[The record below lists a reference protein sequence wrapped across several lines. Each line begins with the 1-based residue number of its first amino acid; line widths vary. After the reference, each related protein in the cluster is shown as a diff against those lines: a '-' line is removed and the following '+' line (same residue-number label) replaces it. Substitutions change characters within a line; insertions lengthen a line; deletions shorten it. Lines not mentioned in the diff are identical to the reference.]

1 MNRPVLSRMFFVAL
15 GAGLALLAGCSS
27 GPQIITNSA
36 PGFDVSQYR
45 SYAYMQPLSTDR
57 GSTRSLISQQL
68 IESTDFQLE
77 ALGLTQSND
86 NPDLLVNF
94 FTSSK
99 ETIESR
105 PTAGPTVAYGRGR
118 YGTWGG
124 YGIGYG
130 TTTEVVQ
137 RTEGTLRIDIIDRE
151 RNELLWEGA
160 ATARITESMQQN
172 RNAVI
177 NSAVN
182 SIFAQ
187 FP

>member
-1 MNRPVLSRMFFVAL
+1 M
-15 GAGLALLAGCSS
+15 
-27 GPQIITNSA
+27 
-36 PGFDVSQYR
+36 
-45 SYAYMQPLSTDR
+45 
-57 GSTRSLISQQL
+57 
-68 IESTDFQLE
+68 
-77 ALGLTQSND
+77 
-86 NPDLLVNF
+86 NF
-94 FTSSK
+94 FTSTK

-130 TTTEVVQ
+130 TTSEIVQ

-160 ATARITESMQQN
+160 ATARITEAMQEN
-172 RNAVI
+172 RGAAI